1 MDLPPS
7 ILLETAFLAGN
18 DAIERGRRAL
28 LLCPLNRAGD
38 SRGVALDESDLE
50 LMQKAQ
56 RGNVDAFHR
65 LVDRHAAPL
74 FRLATTLV
82 KTHDDAE
89 DVVQETLAA
98 AYRALNSFQQ
108 RSSVKTW
115 LFAICYRQAALLRR
129 KNKNPIRMLGEDESV
144 TADPATLG
152 GKGHAATVE
161 TRMDVQAALA
171 RLPEDQRAI
180 LLLRE
185 FDGLSYEEIATV
197 LELPRGTVESRIFR
211 ARQALKEYLMPREKS

>member
-1 MDLPPS
+1 
-7 ILLETAFLAGN
+7 
-18 DAIERGRRAL
+18 
-28 LLCPLNRAGD
+28 
-38 SRGVALDESDLE
+38 VALEETDLE

-56 RGNVDAFHR
+56 KGHADAFHR
-65 LVDRHAAPL
+65 LVDRHAGPL

-89 DVVQETLAA
+89 DVVQETFAA
-98 AYRALNSFQQ
+98 AFRALKSFQQ

-144 TADPATLG
+144 TADPATMG
-152 GKGHAATVE
+152 GKGHAASVE
-161 TRMDVQAALA
+161 TRLDVQAALA
-171 RLPEDQRAI
+171 KLPDDQRAI
-180 LLLRE
+180 LMLRE

-211 ARQALKEYLMPREKS
+211 ARQALRELLLPRETS

>member
-1 MDLPPS
+1 
-7 ILLETAFLAGN
+7 LEET
-18 DAIERGRRAL
+18 
-28 LLCPLNRAGD
+28 
-38 SRGVALDESDLE
+38 DLE

-56 RGNVDAFHR
+56 KGHADAFHR

-89 DVVQETLAA
+89 DVVQETMTA
-98 AYRALNSFQQ
+98 AYRAMKAFQQ

-129 KNKNPIRMLGEDESV
+129 KNKNPIRMLGEEESV

-152 GKGHAATVE
+152 GKGHAASVE

-171 RLPEDQRAI
+171 KLPEDQRAI

-211 ARQALKEYLMPREKS
+211 ARQALREYLLPREEKR

>member
-1 MDLPPS
+1 
-7 ILLETAFLAGN
+7 
-18 DAIERGRRAL
+18 
-28 LLCPLNRAGD
+28 
-38 SRGVALDESDLE
+38 VALEETDLE
-50 LMQKAQ
+50 LMAKAQ
-56 RGNVDAFHR
+56 KGRADAFHR

-89 DVVQETLAA
+89 DVVQETFAA
-98 AYRALNSFQQ
+98 AFKALHSFQQ

-144 TADPATLG
+144 TADPTTMG
-152 GKGHAATVE
+152 RKGHVPSVD
-161 TRMDVQAALA
+161 TRLDVQAALA
-171 RLPEDQRAI
+171 KLPEDQRAI
-180 LLLRE
+180 LMLRE

-211 ARQALKEYLMPREKS
+211 ARQALKEYLMPREGS